1 MSNEKYREI
10 LDKLLHSDE
19 SPPLVSLYHAVRNI
33 PYGST
38 GVRDPVEVIEKNL
51 GSCSGKHLLLRD
63 LLRAEGFDAEII
75 TMFTYFNRGMPVHD
89 SFPTE
94 LRRLCIEANIP
105 DYHHY
110 VRVRRNGDWLKLDA
124 TWHDRLAAYGFPV
137 NDAWNGEGNTTLA
150 ADPIEE
156 YPNVEDLI
164 AKKKRLI
171 RSLSPEDR
179 EKRARFFHLV
189 TEWISGL

>member
-1 MSNEKYREI
+1 MLNEKYREI
-10 LDKLLHSDE
+10 LDQLLHSDE
-19 SPPLVSLYHAVRNI
+19 RPPLVSLYHAVRNI

-89 SFPTE
+89 SFPSE

-164 AKKKRLI
+164 GKKKRLI